1 MGGTLRGALTIALV
15 FLNTTRA
22 FADPNVQQINA
33 AVKACVE
40 ATNAHDDR
48 PPNPNNWHFD
58 AYYNAANGMVQNNVE
73 YNFQQRFLFAF
84 QKCMADRGF
93 PLGKKD
99 GEH

>member
-1 MGGTLRGALTIALV
+1 VDPPNALFDQCRIPWQVIQHYAAAIV
-15 FLNTTRA
+15 VKVDAFLSFPGCYENEG
-22 FADPNVQQINA
+22 
-33 AVKACVE
+33 C
-40 ATNAHDDR
+40 
-48 PPNPNNWHFD
+48 PNPNNWHFD
-58 AYYNAANGMVQNNVE
+58 AYYNAATGMVQNNVE